1 MLLVNVDRDSKK
13 SLQEQIVCEILG
25 HIEKGVLTPGAK
37 IPSSRM
43 LAQQLNLSRNTV
55 MNAYQRLL
63 SEGFIETAASSET
76 RISKILPNDLVSIS
90 SKQSEIDKTLLQNAD
105 KNSTNPDAIKYAP
118 IVFSGPVQEIVNR
131 NGRRILYDFW
141 VGRAHQKLFPSK
153 IWQEL
158 LRDCVSY
165 SSRQL
170 AQYGNPAGLESLR
183 EAIAE
188 HVRYTRA
195 IPTTPDQV
203 VITVGIQE
211 ALNIIARLFV
221 TQGRKVLIENPCY
234 QGAAFVLKSYGAKLI
249 PVPVDSQGLNVSALP
264 KSDHNLIYT
273 TPSHQYPLGYTM
285 SISRRKKLIEWAEK
299 TGAYIIEDDYDSD
312 FRYDSTPL
320 HALAGLSKHG
330 HVIYMGTF
338 SKSVGAGLRLGYMVL
353 PKQLIKPAIQIKTL
367 LNNHNGW
374 LDQAVMAK
382 FIQEGYFE
390 RHLRVIR
397 KDYKVRRDVLIEEM
411 RENFGE
417 VDIHGVGGG
426 MHITWTLPEDFPVDA
441 ETLKR
446 ETVKA
451 GVGLYTMNSGGAIE
465 LEKTK
470 HGSRSIILGYS
481 SLDYRQIIEGMK
493 RVKETATRLKLRRK

>member
-1 MLLVNVDRDSKK
+1 MLLVTIDRSSKK
-13 SLQEQIVCEILG
+13 SLQEQIVSEILT
-25 HIEKGVLTPGAK
+25 HIESGVLEPGSK

-43 LAQQLNLSRNTV
+43 LAKQLKLSRNTV

-76 RISKILPNDLVSIS
+76 RVCKVLPGDLVGIGSGS
-90 SKQSEIDKTLLQNAD
+90 VESDSKVFERGDNAG
-105 KNSTNPDAIKYAP
+105 STKPKYAP
-118 IVFSGPVQEIVNR
+118 VIFSGPVQEIVNK
-131 NGRRILYDFW
+131 NNRRILYDFW

-158 LRDCVSY
+158 LRDCIGY

-195 IPTTPDQV
+195 IPATADQV

-221 TQGRKVLIENPCY
+221 EKGSKVLIENPCY
-234 QGAAFVLKSYGAKLI
+234 QGAAFVLKSYGAEL
-249 PVPVDSQGLNVSALP
+249 VPIAVDSQGLDVSALP
-264 KSDHNLIYT
+264 ECGSNLIYT
-273 TPSHQYPLGYTM
+273 TPSHQYPTGVTM
-285 SISRRKKLIEWAEK
+285 SLERRRKLIEWAER
-299 TGAYIIEDDYDSD
+299 TGTYIIEDDYDSD
-312 FRYDSTPL
+312 FRYDTTPL
-320 HALAGLSKHG
+320 HALSGLSKHG

-353 PKQLIKPAIQIKTL
+353 PKQLIKPAVQVKTL

-382 FIQEGYFE
+382 FIQEGHFE

-397 KDYKVRRDVLIEEM
+397 KDYKVRRDVLVEELRKHFM
-411 RENFGE
+411 DARIQGLA
-417 VDIHGVGGG
+417 GG
-426 MHITWTLPEDFPVDA
+426 MHITWTLPDRGVSA
-441 ETLKR
+441 EALKL
-446 ETVKA
+446 EAVKT
-451 GVGLYTMNSGGAIE
+451 GVGLYTMNSGGAID
-465 LEKTK
+465 LADT
-470 HGSRSIILGYS
+470 SNSARQIILGYS
-481 SLDYRQIIEGMK
+481 SLDERQIVEGIR
-493 RVKETATRLKLRRK
+493 RVSETLATLKCA

>member
-1 MLLVNVDRDSKK
+1 MLLVTIDRNSKR
-13 SLQEQIVCEILG
+13 SLQEQIVNEILD
-25 HIEKGVLTPGAK
+25 HIEKGVLTPGSK

-43 LAQQLNLSRNTV
+43 LAQELKLSRNTV

-63 SEGFIETAASSET
+63 AEGYIETAASSET
-76 RISKILPNDLVSIS
+76 RVSRILPKDLVGVAVDETARTVAKEVSGARA
-90 SKQSEIDKTLLQNAD
+90 KPKH
-105 KNSTNPDAIKYAP
+105 AP
-118 IVFSGPVQEIVNR
+118 VIFSGPVQEIVNK

-141 VGRAHQKLFPSK
+141 VGRAHQTLFPSK

-170 AQYGNPAGLESLR
+170 AQYGNPAGLEPLR

-195 IPTTPDQV
+195 IPTTVDQI

-221 TQGRKVLIENPCY
+221 TPGSKVLIENPCY
-234 QGAAFVLKSYGAKLI
+234 QGAAFVMQSYGADLVPI
-249 PVPVDSQGLNVSALP
+249 PVDSQGLDVDALP
-264 KSDHNLIYT
+264 EGDNRLIYT
-273 TPSHQYPLGYTM
+273 TPSHQYPLGVTM
-285 SISRRKKLIEWAEK
+285 SLERRQKLIEWAER

-312 FRYDSTPL
+312 FRYDNAPL
-320 HALAGLSKHG
+320 HALSGLSKHG

-353 PKQLIKPAIQIKTL
+353 PKQLVKPAVHVKTL

-382 FIQEGYFE
+382 FIQEGHFE

-397 KDYKVRRDVLIEEM
+397 KDYKVRRDILIEEL
-411 RENFGE
+411 RRNFGD
-417 VDIHGVGGG
+417 VDIRGVGGG
-426 MHITWTLPEDFPVDA
+426 MHITWTLSDDFPVDA
-441 ETLKR
+441 EALKR
-446 ETVKA
+446 EVVKV

-465 LEKTK
+465 LSKTDK
-470 HGSRSIILGYS
+470 GSRRIILGYS
-481 SLDYRQIIEGMK
+481 SLDYRQIIVGMR
-493 RVKETATRLKLRRK
+493 RVKETAQRLSLGR

>member
-1 MLLVNVDRDSKK
+1 MIAIDRSSKR
-13 SLQEQIVCEILG
+13 SLQEQIVREILT
-25 HIEKGVLTPGAK
+25 HIDAGVLAPGSK

-43 LAQQLNLSRNTV
+43 LAKQLKLSRNTV
-55 MNAYQRLL
+55 MNAYQRLI

-76 RISKILPNDLVSIS
+76 RVCEVLPKDLVGIALEKNDR
-90 SKQSEIDKTLLQNAD
+90 SKPVDLDSDGSAPKS
-105 KNSTNPDAIKYAP
+105 KHAP
-118 IVFSGPVQEIVNR
+118 IVFSGPVQEIVNK

-158 LRDCVSY
+158 LRDCIGY

-170 AQYGNPAGLESLR
+170 AQYGDPAGLESLR

-195 IPTTPDQV
+195 IPATTDQIL
-203 VITVGIQE
+203 ITVGIQE
-211 ALNIIARLFV
+211 GLNIISRLFV
-221 TQGRKVLIENPCY
+221 ERGSPVLIENPCY
-234 QGAAFVLKSYGAKLI
+234 QGAAFVFKSYGAKLI
-249 PVPVDSQGLNVSALP
+249 PIRVDSEGLDVNALP
-264 KSDHNLIYT
+264 EGRNSLIYT
-273 TPSHQYPLGYTM
+273 TPSHQYPTGVTM
-285 SISRRKKLIEWAEK
+285 SLARRKKLIEWAER
-299 TGAYIIEDDYDSD
+299 TGTYIIEDDYDSD
-312 FRYDSTPL
+312 FRYDTAPL
-320 HALAGLSKHG
+320 HALSGLSKNG

-353 PKQLIKPAIQIKTL
+353 PSQLIKPAVQVKTL

-382 FIQEGYFE
+382 FIHEGHFE

-397 KDYKVRRDVLIEEM
+397 QDYKIRRDVLVKELKNQIGDTPIE
-411 RENFGE
+411 GA
-417 VDIHGVGGG
+417 DGG
-426 MHITWTLPEDFPVDA
+426 MHIAWTMPDCGVDA

-446 ETVKA
+446 ESVKS

-465 LEKTK
+465 LTKTK
-470 HGSRSIILGYS
+470 KSSRQIILGYS
-481 SLDYRQIIEGMK
+481 SLDERQIIEGVR
-493 RVKETATRLKLRRK
+493 RVGETLNDLK